1 MKKLKFIIH
10 VFVIVIGILVLC
22 TIFINNKENS
32 EKNDTRIIDKASD

>member
-1 MKKLKFIIH
+1 MKKLKFIIP